1 MSSADFAAVHAL
13 LRASHARAR
22 YGAPPQHAHQQRS
35 AVHNVLERLRT
46 WQRHE
51 IARQLPP
58 EADKGSTSSQS
69 AACGGARTAIAT
81 QVSAGFLPF
90 AQQLLRNLRTLGLL
104 HTVVALAE
112 DAASTRELA
121 RWPLRRVI
129 FEPAL
134 STNVSRL
141 VRREADAQFY
151 AMAVHKIIF
160 VDALL
165 RVGLDVLFLDADIS
179 LLCNPLPL
187 LARAPAAVDALV
199 VEDLPAAPLRSAQG
213 FHGRFNGGVFFVRA
227 NARTRRALADA
238 LAVQRAHPPPYTN
251 DQSQLNLAVE
261 RGARRRGAARLSVAA
276 LDAEAWQ
283 MGPARRKLRHAGRG
297 FARLPVLVHF
307 NGQRSAM
314 GKVELARSE
323 GLWQADNATASLWR
337 GFRERHARTLLGGCE
352 AMPCTSGN
360 ATS

>member
-1 MSSADFAAVHAL
+1 M
-13 LRASHARAR
+13 R
-22 YGAPPQHAHQQRS
+22 
-35 AVHNVLERLRT
+35 
-46 WQRHE
+46 
-51 IARQLPP
+51 I
-58 EADKGSTSSQS
+58 
-69 AACGGARTAIAT
+69 AIAT

-112 DAASTRELA
+112 DAASTRDLE
-121 RWPLRRVI
+121 RWPLRRVF

-238 LAVQRAHPPPYTN
+238 LEVQRAHPPPYTN

-297 FARLPVLVHF
+297 FARLRGARPLQRPALGDGQGGAGAERGALAGGRRDGEPVARIPRAPRAHAARRVRGDALHVR
-307 NGQRSAM
+307 QRD
-314 GKVELARSE
+314 VVV
-323 GLWQADNATASLWR
+323 
-337 GFRERHARTLLGGCE
+337 F
-352 AMPCTSGN
+352 
-360 ATS
+360 

>member
-1 MSSADFAAVHAL
+1 MCGSC
-13 LRASHARAR
+13 LR
-22 YGAPPQHAHQQRS
+22 
-35 AVHNVLERLRT
+35 
-46 WQRHE
+46 
-51 IARQLPP
+51 
-58 EADKGSTSSQS
+58 EADKGSASSQS
-69 AACGGARTAIAT
+69 AACGGARIAIAT

-121 RWPLRRVI
+121 RWPLRRVF

-227 NARTRRALADA
+227 NARTRA
-238 LAVQRAHPPPYTN
+238 PPTR
-251 DQSQLNLAVE
+251 S
-261 RGARRRGAARLSVAA
+261 RCSGRTRRRTPTTRASSTSPSSAARAGAVRPACPWRRSTRRR
-276 LDAEAWQ
+276 WQ

-314 GKVELARSE
+314 AKVELARSE
-323 GLWQADNATASLWR
+323 GLWQGGQRDGEPVARIPRAPRAHAARRVR
-337 GFRERHARTLLGGCE
+337 GDALHVRQRDVVVF
-352 AMPCTSGN
+352 
-360 ATS
+360 

>member
-1 MSSADFAAVHAL
+1 M
-13 LRASHARAR
+13 
-22 YGAPPQHAHQQRS
+22 
-35 AVHNVLERLRT
+35 
-46 WQRHE
+46 
-51 IARQLPP
+51 
-58 EADKGSTSSQS
+58 
-69 AACGGARTAIAT
+69 
-81 QVSAGFLPF
+81 
-90 AQQLLRNLRTLGLL
+90 
-104 HTVVALAE
+104 LAE
-112 DAASTRELA
+112 DAASTRDLE
-121 RWPLRRVI
+121 RWPLRRVF

-238 LAVQRAHPPPYTN
+238 LEVQRAHPPPYTN

-276 LDAEAWQ
+276 LDAEAWRD
-283 MGPARRKLRHAGRG
+283 GPGAAEIAPRGARLLRASRCSSTSTAAAGDGQGGAGAERGVLAGGRRDGEPVARIPRAPRAHAARRVRG
-297 FARLPVLVHF
+297 DALHVR
-307 NGQRSAM
+307 QRD
-314 GKVELARSE
+314 VVV
-323 GLWQADNATASLWR
+323 
-337 GFRERHARTLLGGCE
+337 F
-352 AMPCTSGN
+352 
-360 ATS
+360 